1 MLGER
6 TGVVFLEKMTS
17 KLGPEGSVGVSQ
29 KMHIL
34 SKGIQSREH
43 GMYEG
48 KKEWLP
54 QGRQAVENGWS
65 VESCLGDQGG
75 KEKGEGSAKRRSE
88 GAK

>member
-17 KLGPEGSVGVSQ
+17 KLGPEGSVGVSR

-34 SKGIQSREH
+34 RKGIQSREH
-43 GMYEG
+43 CMYEG
-48 KKEWLP
+48 NKEWLHR
-54 QGRQAVENGWS
+54 GRQVVENGWN
-65 VESCLGDQGG
+65 VESCLRDHGG
-75 KEKGEGSAKRRSE
+75 KEKGEGSANRRSE